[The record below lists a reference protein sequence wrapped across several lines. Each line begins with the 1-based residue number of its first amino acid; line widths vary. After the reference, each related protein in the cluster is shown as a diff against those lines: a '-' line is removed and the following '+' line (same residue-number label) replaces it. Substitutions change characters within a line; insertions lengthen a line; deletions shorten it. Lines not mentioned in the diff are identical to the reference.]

1 MAKDGIGLVTG
12 IAVAAIVFSI
22 IGFSADSPMAWVFA
36 GLGLL
41 TMFFVINFF
50 RDPERSI
57 PTREGIIVSPG
68 DGKVLAVSEVEENS
82 FLRSRAH
89 KISIFLSVFDVHVN
103 RIPMSGRIEYFDYVR
118 GEFKQA
124 FRPEASLVNEHT
136 VIGIQNGNAKVVFK
150 QIAGILARRIVCN
163 IREGNSVRM
172 GERFGM
178 IKFGSRIDV
187 LVPLDAEIRVELN
200 QKVKGGESI
209 LAELSSC

>member
-1 MAKDGIGLVTG
+1 
-12 IAVAAIVFSI
+12 
-22 IGFSADSPMAWVFA
+22 
-36 GLGLL
+36 
-41 TMFFVINFF
+41 
-50 RDPERSI
+50 
-57 PTREGIIVSPG
+57 
-68 DGKVLAVSEVEENS
+68 
-82 FLRSRAH
+82 
-89 KISIFLSVFDVHVN
+89 
-103 RIPMSGRIEYFDYVR
+103 DYVR

-150 QIAGILARRIVCN
+150 QIAGVLARRIVCN

-209 LAELSSC
+209 LAKLSSC